1 MPYWESD
8 IFYLCEVYNR
18 RISGGLLDVP
28 ANSDL
33 SHRDEVGVDAG
44 FADDCFRPTQRDPKK
59 YPCASILL
67 RQGWFADKESIFN
80 AAVIGVFL
88 ALSFAACDNVI
99 DLALLLRLDAL
110 LDEDVR
116 DGDADDNGE
125 DDGNAV
131 HAKPQSF

>member
-8 IFYLCEVYNR
+8 IFYLCEVYNH

-28 ANSDL
+28 ADSDL

-44 FADDCFRPTQRDPKK
+44 FADDCFIPTQRDPKK

-67 RQGWFADKESIFN
+67 RQGWLADKESIFN

-110 LDEDVR
+110 LDEDIR

>member
-44 FADDCFRPTQRDPKK
+44 FADDGLIPAQHDPKK
-59 YPCASILL
+59 ISLCKHS
-67 RQGWFADKESIFN
+67 
-80 AAVIGVFL
+80 L
-88 ALSFAACDNVI
+88 ATGMVC
-99 DLALLLRLDAL
+99 R
-110 LDEDVR
+110 
-116 DGDADDNGE
+116 
-125 DDGNAV
+125 
-131 HAKPQSF
+131 